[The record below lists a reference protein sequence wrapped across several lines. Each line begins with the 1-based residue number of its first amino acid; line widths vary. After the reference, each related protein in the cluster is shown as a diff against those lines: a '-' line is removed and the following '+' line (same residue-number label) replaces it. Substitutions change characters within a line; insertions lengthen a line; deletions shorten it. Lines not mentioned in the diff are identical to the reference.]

1 MNKGNPQIAK
11 VAHLGGKTI
20 LRDYGKNYFKEL
32 AKKSVKKRKELK
44 AAALSK

>member
-1 MNKGNPQIAK
+1 MSKGNPQIAK

-20 LRDYGKNYFKEL
+20 LRTYGQNYFKEL
-32 AKKSVKKRKELK
+32 AKKSVKRRKEIR